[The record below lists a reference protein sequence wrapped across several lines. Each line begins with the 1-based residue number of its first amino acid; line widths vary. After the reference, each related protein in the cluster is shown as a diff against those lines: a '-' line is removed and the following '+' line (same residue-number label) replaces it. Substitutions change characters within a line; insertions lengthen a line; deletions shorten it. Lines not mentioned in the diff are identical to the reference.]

1 MHRGRSLP
9 TYRNFTFPRSLRMPT
24 ALSSLPVL
32 ATAILVLATG
42 RTWRARRAWVESVSL
57 ASLIFLVALTLG
69 LLPTV
74 LFTPTLFLSAMPCA
88 WLAFA
93 YAEWRFAPDYGQR
106 GLAWIFYAS
115 ANSTLPVVLGAAIAL
130 PPCTF
135 LNRTAPDP
143 ITSAA
148 LLGTAM
154 LIVHAFDRA
163 LAPRGHRARSSP
175 LPDKDDDGDGGSALR
190 PPDLLLT

>member
-9 TYRNFTFPRSLRMPT
+9 TYCHLTVSLSLRMPT

-57 ASLIFLVALTLG
+57 ACLIFLSAFALG
-69 LLPTV
+69 FLPAV
-74 LFTPTLFLSAMPCA
+74 LFTPTLFLAAMPCT

-93 YAEWRFAPDYGQR
+93 YAEWRFAPDCGQR
-106 GLAWIFYAS
+106 GLAWAFYAS

-130 PPCTF
+130 LPCTY
-135 LNRTAPDP
+135 LNRTAPDT
-143 ITSAA
+143 IASAA

-154 LIVHAFDRA
+154 LLVHAFDRA
-163 LAPRGHRARSSP
+163 LTPGGYRTRSTPSP
-175 LPDKDDDGDGGSALR
+175 EDDGDGDGGSALR
-190 PPDLLLT
+190 SPDLLLT